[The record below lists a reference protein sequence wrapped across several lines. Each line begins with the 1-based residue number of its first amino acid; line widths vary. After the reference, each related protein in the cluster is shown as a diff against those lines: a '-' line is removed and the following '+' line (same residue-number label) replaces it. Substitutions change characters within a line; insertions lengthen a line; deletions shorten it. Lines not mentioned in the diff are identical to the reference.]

1 MSPAVEQRLTQLW
14 ESPHTLWG
22 ELTTVDHQKLGKR
35 YLATAFA
42 FLIMGGLEALVMR
55 LQLAGPNR
63 SMVDPETYD
72 QLFTMQ
78 RQGDDFRRWYSTEK
92 GRPGSGGHRRQRGHG
107 QAGSDGCRSGRRRLL
122 EKSRDGTCG
131 DSRVLLESFRLS
143 A

>member
-78 RQGDDFRRWYSTEK
+78 RQGDIFAGGIPLKK
-92 GRPGSGGHRRQRGHG
+92 GDRVVGAIGVSGGTGKQD
-107 QAGSDGCRSGRRRLL
+107 QTVAEAGAAA
-122 EKSRDGTCG
+122 
-131 DSRVLLESFRLS
+131 F
-143 A
+143 